1 MSRDPV
7 HAEAA
12 LRLTDYARRRLDDAG
27 QAEVAAHLA
36 GCAECRGMLE
46 AYALM
51 ESAGTEA
58 AGVTEAHLT
67 SAAIAALAI
76 SGSASPPAPDDARHL
91 DACRHCA
98 EYLRLARAAN
108 DAAVRTGSSAAGV
121 PGSTF
126 KSASVIRPASVTRW
140 LLPLAAAFVIAVLGL
155 ATVRAWRQ
163 SGSLSTRIATL
174 ESDNE
179 ALQSKVADL
188 NRVVAG
194 DRAAADDLAASGA
207 RDAPGAVSYLFLR
220 GTVRGAPGVD
230 RIVLDPGQR
239 SVYLALALDLPAA
252 VRRQGEGGRVSLV
265 TAHGRESWSAA
276 IPGEELDR
284 LVARGDSLLLR
295 IPAEAMEPGRQEI
308 RLTSAAPAAGART
321 WFRAEFEISGPG
333 RSR

>member
-1 MSRDPV
+1 V

-12 LRLTDYARRRLDDAG
+12 LRLADYARRHLDDAG

-46 AYALM
+46 AYDFM
-51 ESAGTEA
+51 RA
-58 AGVTEAHLT
+58 AGSPQAHLT
-67 SAAIAALAI
+67 SAAIAALAV
-76 SGSASPPAPDDARHL
+76 SGSASPPAPDEARHL
-91 DACRHCA
+91 DACRDCA
-98 EYLRLARAAN
+98 DDLRLARAAN

-126 KSASVIRPASVTRW
+126 KSEAAFRPVFVTRR
-140 LLPLAAAFVIAVLGL
+140 LLPLAAAFMIAVLGL

-188 NRVVAG
+188 TRVVAG
-194 DRAAADDLAASGA
+194 NRAAADDLAGA
-207 RDAPGAVSYLFLR
+207 GTRDADGPVSYLLLR

-230 RIVLDPGQR
+230 RIVLDPGQH
-239 SVYLALALDLPAA
+239 SVYLALALELPAA
-252 VRRQGEGGRVSLV
+252 VRRKGEGGRVSLL

-276 IPGEELDR
+276 IPGEKLDR

-295 IPAEAMEPGRQEI
+295 IPAEAMELGRQEI
-308 RLTSAAPAAGART
+308 RLSSAAPAAGART
-321 WFRAEFEISGPG
+321 WFRSEFEISGPG